1 MKQRMKDFRQ
11 WVKEHK
17 GLLAV
22 AGISVT
28 VLVAL
33 VLCARNKDEIDHIL
47 SLLKKTVK
55 NAPDEDVVGSVSI
68 NLSNATQ
75 PVLEVYDSETHAVTQ
90 QIPLFI
96 RRLPDNW
103 HHSAAKAEEAERLG
117 IQLAINETLVD
128 PHQRIRTV
136 AYSLSHKKLLE
147 LASDAGAIYRFDST
161 VLINREIF
169 DAYLERFHCL

>member
-1 MKQRMKDFRQ
+1 MKQRMKDFKQ
-11 WVKEHK
+11 WIKEHK

-33 VLCARNKDEIDHIL
+33 VLCARNKEEIDRII
-47 SLLKKTVK
+47 SILKKAVTDV
-55 NAPDEDVVGSVSI
+55 PTEDMAEKSMGI
-68 NLSNATQ
+68 NLSDVTQ
-75 PVLEVYDSETHAVTQ
+75 PVLEVYDSEANTITQ

-96 RRLPDNW
+96 RKLPDNW

-136 AYSLSHKKLLE
+136 A
-147 LASDAGAIYRFDST
+147 
-161 VLINREIF
+161 
-169 DAYLERFHCL
+169 

>member
-47 SLLKKTVK
+47 SLGQVKVLMHMQLLK
-55 NAPDEDVVGSVSI
+55 
-68 NLSNATQ
+68 
-75 PVLEVYDSETHAVTQ
+75 
-90 QIPLFI
+90 
-96 RRLPDNW
+96 
-103 HHSAAKAEEAERLG
+103 EE
-117 IQLAINETLVD
+117 
-128 PHQRIRTV
+128 
-136 AYSLSHKKLLE
+136 LLI
-147 LASDAGAIYRFDST
+147 L
-161 VLINREIF
+161 
-169 DAYLERFHCL
+169 

>member
-47 SLLKKTVK
+47 SLLKRLCKTLR
-55 NAPDEDVVGSVSI
+55 PRMWS
-68 NLSNATQ
+68 
-75 PVLEVYDSETHAVTQ
+75 
-90 QIPLFI
+90 
-96 RRLPDNW
+96 
-103 HHSAAKAEEAERLG
+103 
-117 IQLAINETLVD
+117 
-128 PHQRIRTV
+128 
-136 AYSLSHKKLLE
+136 
-147 LASDAGAIYRFDST
+147 GA
-161 VLINREIF
+161 
-169 DAYLERFHCL
+169 

>member
-11 WVKEHK
+11 WVKAHK

-47 SLLKKTVK
+47 SLLKKAVK
-55 NAPDEDVVGSVSI
+55 DVQDEDMAGSVSI
-68 NLSNATQ
+68 NLSDVTQ
-75 PVLEVYDSETHAVTQ
+75 SVLEVYDSETHTVTQ

-96 RRLPDNW
+96 RKLPDNW
-103 HHSAAKAEEAERLG
+103 HHSAAKAEEADRLG

-136 AYSLSHKKLLE
+136 A
-147 LASDAGAIYRFDST
+147 
-161 VLINREIF
+161 
-169 DAYLERFHCL
+169 

>member
-1 MKQRMKDFRQ
+1 MKDFRQ
-11 WVKEHK
+11 WVKAHK

-33 VLCARNKDEIDHIL
+33 VLCARKKDEIDHIL
-47 SLLKKTVK
+47 SLLKKAVK
-55 NAPDEDVVGSVSI
+55 DAPAKDVVGSMSI
-68 NLSNATQ
+68 DLSDVTQ
-75 PVLEVYDSETHAVTQ
+75 PVLEVYDSQTHTVTQ

-103 HHSAAKAEEAERLG
+103 HHPAEKAEEADRLG

-136 AYSLSHKKLLE
+136 A
-147 LASDAGAIYRFDST
+147 
-161 VLINREIF
+161 
-169 DAYLERFHCL
+169 

>member
-33 VLCARNKDEIDHIL
+33 VLCARNKDEIDQIL
-47 SLLKKTVK
+47 SLLKKAVK
-55 NAPDEDVVGSVSI
+55 DAPAENVVGSVSI
-68 NLSNATQ
+68 DLSDVTQ
-75 PVLEVYDSETHAVTQ
+75 PMLEVYDSETHAVTQ

-96 RRLPDNW
+96 RRLPRLPDNW

-136 AYSLSHKKLLE
+136 A
-147 LASDAGAIYRFDST
+147 
-161 VLINREIF
+161 
-169 DAYLERFHCL
+169 

>member
-90 QIPLFI
+90 QIPLLSEGCPI
-96 RRLPDNW
+96 IGTTRLRRQKKQN
-103 HHSAAKAEEAERLG
+103 A
-117 IQLAINETLVD
+117 LVSSW
-128 PHQRIRTV
+128 QSMKR
-136 AYSLSHKKLLE
+136 
-147 LASDAGAIYRFDST
+147 
-161 VLINREIF
+161 
-169 DAYLERFHCL
+169 

>member
-11 WVKEHK
+11 WVKAHK

-33 VLCARNKDEIDHIL
+33 VVCARNKDEIDHIL
-47 SLLKKTVK
+47 SLLKKAVK
-55 NAPDEDVVGSVSI
+55 DVQDEDMAGSVSI
-68 NLSNATQ
+68 NLSDVTQ
-75 PVLEVYDSETHAVTQ
+75 SVLEVYDSETHTVTQ

-96 RRLPDNW
+96 RKLPDNW
-103 HHSAAKAEEAERLG
+103 HHSAAKAEEADRLG

-136 AYSLSHKKLLE
+136 A
-147 LASDAGAIYRFDST
+147 
-161 VLINREIF
+161 
-169 DAYLERFHCL
+169 

>member
-75 PVLEVYDSETHAVTQ
+75 PVLEVYDSETHERMLLPNRFPFLSEGCPIIGTTR
-90 QIPLFI
+90 L
-96 RRLPDNW
+96 RRQKKQN
-103 HHSAAKAEEAERLG
+103 A
-117 IQLAINETLVD
+117 LVSSW
-128 PHQRIRTV
+128 QSMKR
-136 AYSLSHKKLLE
+136 
-147 LASDAGAIYRFDST
+147 
-161 VLINREIF
+161 
-169 DAYLERFHCL
+169 

>member
-33 VLCARNKDEIDHIL
+33 VLCARNKDEIDYIL

-68 NLSNATQ
+68 NQGQRVQRCADRQ
-75 PVLEVYDSETHAVTQ
+75 PAQVQSGIHQ
-90 QIPLFI
+90 QHRQLV
-96 RRLPDNW
+96 R
-103 HHSAAKAEEAERLG
+103 AESPGLCG
-117 IQLAINETLVD
+117 
-128 PHQRIRTV
+128 H
-136 AYSLSHKKLLE
+136 
-147 LASDAGAIYRFDST
+147 
-161 VLINREIF
+161 
-169 DAYLERFHCL
+169 

>member
-1 MKQRMKDFRQ
+1 MKQRMKDFGQ

-47 SLLKKTVK
+47 SLLKKAVK
-55 NAPDEDVVGSVSI
+55 DAPDEDVVGSVSI
-68 NLSNATQ
+68 NLSDVTQ
-75 PVLEVYDSETHAVTQ
+75 PVLEVYDSETHTVTQ

-128 PHQRIRTV
+128 SHQRIRTV
-136 AYSLSHKKLLE
+136 A
-147 LASDAGAIYRFDST
+147 
-161 VLINREIF
+161 
-169 DAYLERFHCL
+169 

>member
-11 WVKEHK
+11 WVKAHK

-47 SLLKKTVK
+47 SLLKKAVK
-55 NAPDEDVVGSVSI
+55 DVPDEDMAGSVSI
-68 NLSNATQ
+68 NLSDVTQ
-75 PVLEVYDSETHAVTQ
+75 PVLEVYDSETHTVTQ
-90 QIPLFI
+90 QIPFI
-96 RRLPDNW
+96 RKLPDNW
-103 HHSAAKAEEAERLG
+103 QHSAAKAEEADRLG

-136 AYSLSHKKLLE
+136 A
-147 LASDAGAIYRFDST
+147 
-161 VLINREIF
+161 
-169 DAYLERFHCL
+169 

>member
-1 MKQRMKDFRQ
+1 MKQRMKDFKQ
-11 WVKEHK
+11 WIKEHK

-33 VLCARNKDEIDHIL
+33 VLCARNKEEIDRVI
-47 SLLKKTVK
+47 SILKKAVT
-55 NAPDEDVVGSVSI
+55 DVPAGDMAGKSMDI
-68 NLSNATQ
+68 NLNDVTQ
-75 PVLEVYDSETHAVTQ
+75 PVLEVYDSETHTITQ

-96 RRLPDNW
+96 RKLPDNW

-128 PHQRIRTV
+128 PHQRIRT
-136 AYSLSHKKLLE
+136 
-147 LASDAGAIYRFDST
+147 GA
-161 VLINREIF
+161 
-169 DAYLERFHCL
+169 

>member
-47 SLLKKTVK
+47 SLLKKAVK
-55 NAPDEDVVGSVSI
+55 DAPDEEMVGSVSI
-68 NLSNATQ
+68 NLSDATQ
-75 PVLEVYDSETHAVTQ
+75 PVLEVYDSETHTVTQ
-90 QIPLFI
+90 QIPLFYQK
-96 RRLPDNW
+96 
-103 HHSAAKAEEAERLG
+103 AAR
-117 IQLAINETLVD
+117 
-128 PHQRIRTV
+128 
-136 AYSLSHKKLLE
+136 
-147 LASDAGAIYRFDST
+147 
-161 VLINREIF
+161 
-169 DAYLERFHCL
+169 

>member
-1 MKQRMKDFRQ
+1 MKQRMKDFKQ
-11 WVKEHK
+11 WAKEHK

-33 VLCARNKDEIDHIL
+33 NLCARNKDEIDHIL
-47 SLLKKTVK
+47 SLLKKAVK
-55 NAPDEDVVGSVSI
+55 NAPDEDVVSI

-75 PVLEVYDSETHAVTQ
+75 PVLEVYDSETHTVTQ
-90 QIPLFI
+90 QIPRFI

-128 PHQRIRTV
+128 SHQRIRTV
-136 AYSLSHKKLLE
+136 A
-147 LASDAGAIYRFDST
+147 
-161 VLINREIF
+161 
-169 DAYLERFHCL
+169 

>member
-47 SLLKKTVK
+47 SLLKKAVK
-55 NAPDEDVVGSVSI
+55 DAPAEDVVGSVSI
-68 NLSNATQ
+68 DLSDVTQ
-75 PVLEVYDSETHAVTQ
+75 PMLEVYDSETHAVTQ

-96 RRLPDNW
+96 RRLPRLPDNW

-136 AYSLSHKKLLE
+136 A
-147 LASDAGAIYRFDST
+147 
-161 VLINREIF
+161 
-169 DAYLERFHCL
+169 